1 MDLGHIIYIGN
12 DRDSYLNAFEDETKS
27 FIEVQNVSLTI
38 WDDKMIQE
46 LMKNNFDSYVLNAY
60 NTVQTYPYKADLARL
75 CILYVH
81 GGWHSD
87 IGIRFIKKIVAD
99 KEIIVFND
107 NALKRTFDYEN
118 IIQNAVIYS
127 IPKQAEILECIDRLS
142 NIYNNKEYG
151 KDAAYIGGT
160 AQMGKVFKQQSD
172 RIGIGEFGDSFTNL
186 EDLLS
191 GKTILQYLYN
201 DVHVAD
207 FKNYKKK
214 ELIPLIEPEKML
226 WGMAWKNR
234 KVYK

>member
-1 MDLGHIIYIGN
+1 MIYIGN
-12 DRDSYLNAFEDETKS
+12 DRDSYLNAFQEETKS
-27 FIEVQNVSLTI
+27 FIEVQEVSLTI
-38 WDDKMIQE
+38 WNDQMIQE

-87 IGIRFIKKIVAD
+87 IGIRFIKKIVPD

-107 NALKRTFDYEN
+107 NALKRNFDYEN

-127 IPKQAEILECIDRLS
+127 IPGQIEILECIDRLS

-160 AQMGKVFKQQSD
+160 AQMGKVFKEQND
-172 RIGIGEFGDSFTNL
+172 RIWIGEFGDSFTNL

-191 GKTILQYLYN
+191 GKTILEYFYN
-201 DVHVAD
+201 NVHVAN

-214 ELIPLIEPEKML
+214 KLIPLIEPGKML
-226 WGMAWKNR
+226 WGMAWVNR